1 MRFQVLP
8 LVLVTALG
16 ATSVAYASETTT
28 AMIKSFDMKAHT
40 LTLEDGTIYMLPG
53 AFKDPGLKVGEK
65 VSVLWDKSSNA
76 GASKDARDVVSVT
89 IVK

>member
-1 MRFQVLP
+1 MRFHILP

-16 ATSVAYASETTT
+16 ATSAAYASETTT
-28 AMIKSFDMKAHT
+28 GMIKSFDMKART

-65 VSVLWDKSSNA
+65 ISVLWNKNASAGNSNQTR
-76 GASKDARDVVSVT
+76 DAVSVT
-89 IVK
+89 VVK

>member
-1 MRFQVLP
+1 MRLQILP

-16 ATSVAYASETTT
+16 ATTVANASETTT
-28 AMIKSFDMKAHT
+28 GMIKSFDMKAHT

-65 VSVLWDKSSNA
+65 VSVLWDKNGNAGSSNQT
-76 GASKDARDVVSVT
+76 RDVVSVT
-89 IVK
+89 VVK

>member
-1 MRFQVLP
+1 MRSHILP

-53 AFKDPGLKVGEK
+53 VFKDPGLKIGEK
-65 VSVLWDKSSNA
+65 VSVLWNKKSGAGSSNEER
-76 GASKDARDVVSVT
+76 DAVSVT

>member
-1 MRFQVLP
+1 MRLQILP

-16 ATSVAYASETTT
+16 ATSAAYASETTT
-28 AMIKSFDMKAHT
+28 GMIKSFDMKART

-65 VSVLWDKSSNA
+65 VSVLWDKNSNA
-76 GASKDARDVVSVT
+76 GSSNETRDVLSVT
-89 IVK
+89 VVR